1 MTVEMMKKQ
10 IDSENAAKPIYKKQ
24 PNFDNF
30 TYYDTGNSTDYLCV
44 VASLPSKHT
53 NIHQSRTILNLFTTV
68 KNIHRA
74 ILTIVTIKMVITQII
89 KVAIRITMVT
99 TITIIIITKITV
111 IITGNI
117 NKTTQSTFNN
127 CNQIMWNQSRT
138 RQQLLIQSPPI
149 LKNSKQYHSIVQPLF
164 NKDDT
169 MTHHISI
176 KTQTVPTTQPKNA
189 NQSMLT
195 VYLVGHSM
203 PKPTTIL
210 TCAILSK

>member
-1 MTVEMMKKQ
+1 
-10 IDSENAAKPIYKKQ
+10 
-24 PNFDNF
+24 
-30 TYYDTGNSTDYLCV
+30 
-44 VASLPSKHT
+44 
-53 NIHQSRTILNLFTTV
+53 
-68 KNIHRA
+68 
-74 ILTIVTIKMVITQII
+74 MVITQII

-99 TITIIIITKITV
+99 TITIIIIKEITV
-111 IITGNI
+111 IITSNI
-117 NKTTQSTFNN
+117 

-138 RQQLLIQSPPI
+138 RQQLLKQSPPI